1 MTGTSTIPEYTGG
14 ARQTAERS
22 ASLGTVVIVA
32 LIGVL
37 AIGVLALVLGFTGS
51 NDFVDNIRDNVPGLE
66 VSSSDGW
73 SELDDPS
80 GGFIAEMPEDR
91 EKKFVQFAPA
101 ANGRLDQWSS
111 VIGSETDLT
120 ISYGKVSPPAGQS
133 AKAALVDYADMWA
146 TTTLGGKVDKTAETT
161 FRGYDAIELDVRN
174 LTYDNQTATARA
186 LLFLKGET
194 LYVIQSL
201 SVYPDHPQYGRLVNS
216 FQFTA

>member
-1 MTGTSTIPEYTGG
+1 MTTSSTIPEYTGG

-22 ASLGTVVIVA
+22 ASLATVLVVA

-37 AIGVLALVLGFTGS
+37 AIGVLALVMGFTGS
-51 NDFVDNIRDNVPGLE
+51 NDFVDNVRDKIPGLE

-80 GGFIAEMPEDR
+80 GGFIAEMPDER

-111 VIGSETDLT
+111 VIGAETDLT
-120 ISYGKVSPPAGQS
+120 ISYGKVSRPDGQS
-133 AKAALVDYADMWA
+133 VKAALVDYADMWA
-146 TTTLGGKVDKTAETT
+146 TTIGGKVDNTEETT
-161 FRGYDAIELDVRN
+161 FRGYNAIELDVRD
-174 LTYDNQTATARA
+174 LTYGDQIATARA
-186 LLFLKGET
+186 LLTLKGDT

-216 FQFTA
+216 FVFTS